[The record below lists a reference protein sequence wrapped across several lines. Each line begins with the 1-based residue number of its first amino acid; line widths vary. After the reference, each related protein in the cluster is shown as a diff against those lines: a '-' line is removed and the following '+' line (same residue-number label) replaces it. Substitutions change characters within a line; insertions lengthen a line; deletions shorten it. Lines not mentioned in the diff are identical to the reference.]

1 MAFNLLQLLVLAQSS
16 LCVALSQHGW
26 TRARKASADAFISLH
41 IGIKTTEGQNIL
53 EQRCSEI
60 ATPGNSLYRQ
70 HLSTDDIQTLL
81 APTQSTT
88 DNILSWLFSNGDHSS
103 TTHRGNVIEVATTI
117 RKAEQLLN
125 TTYNV
130 YTDGVREIV
139 RSDEINLPQVMRPRI
154 DFISPTD
161 SFPEPKKDTVRPKD
175 ILKRQLTGPGKCSA
189 EDYTA
194 PICIRSVYNIT
205 YTAQPNR
212 TTFAVYA
219 TEAAVFHPNDL
230 QQYLETFN
238 KPAGD
243 ARAQMDV
250 IGSGDPA
257 NGPSGIESGIETAL
271 GTQTIFGLAWPA
283 KGTLYNLGGVFGPD
297 IGTTYDPFVRFLQ
310 DLMHNDT
317 VPSVVVFTESVAE
330 DRINEDYARSLCTM
344 FQTIGARGVSL
355 IFSSGNNGAQ
365 GDQPTVEHKHVFSPK
380 FPASCPY
387 VTSVGGTTDLSSE
400 TAATKDTIKGVLNQA
415 GFTASGGGFSNY
427 FPRPSYQDKVVPSYI
442 SSHVPESYQSKSGYN
457 ASGRGIPD
465 VSAFSTNA
473 PVMYN
478 NLTLGIA
485 GTSAAV
491 PRWGAV
497 ITLLNDYEASKG
509 RPPLGFLNP
518 WLYSLSNGALRDIT
532 TGGSN
537 AGDCKPLSN
546 CTLSETPGYDVSE
559 GWDAVTGLGSPV
571 FNKLVEA
578 LDAQAGNSSGGNG
591 TGNGSKGGAGQ
602 ICVSSWGFALLVLVM
617 FCVH

>member
-1 MAFNLLQLLVLAQSS
+1 MAFILLQLLVLAQSS

-26 TRARKASADAFISLH
+26 TRVRKASADASISLH

-60 ATPGNSLYRQ
+60 ATPGNSHYRQ

-103 TTHRGNVIEVATTI
+103 TTQRGNVIEVATTI

-161 SFPEPKKDTVRPKD
+161 SFPEPMKDTARPKD

-250 IGSGDPA
+250 IGSGDPV

-310 DLMHNDT
+310 DLMHNET

-485 GTSAAV
+485 GTSAAA

-518 WLYSLSNGALRDIT
+518 WLYSLSNGALKDIT

-571 FNKLVEA
+571 FNKLIEA

-591 TGNGSKGGAGQ
+591 TANGSKGGAGQ
-602 ICVSSWGFALLVLVM
+602 VGVSSLGFALLALVM
-617 FCVH
+617 FYVQ